1 MSRRPQKPNRRA
13 SSPQASAS
21 SPREFRLPENTTP
34 ALPAVEDFAGL
45 DMPAAL
51 LKTLTA
57 QGVTTPFPIQ
67 AATLPNSLA
76 GRDLLGRGRTG
87 SGKTLAFG
95 LALLA
100 RTAGLRAEPKA
111 PLALVLVPTREL
123 AQQVTDALTPY
134 ATAVNLRL
142 ATVVGGLSITKQAG
156 TLRRGAEVVVATPGR
171 LNDLVERGDCVLD
184 QVRITVLDEAD
195 QMTDMG
201 FLPQITKLIQHVR
214 PDGQR
219 MLFSATLDRNIDRLV
234 QRFLT
239 DPVVH
244 SVDPSAGA
252 VTTMEHHVLHV
263 QDETDKKAVT
273 TRIAARDGRVIL
285 FLDTKRSADR
295 LAKRLLAVGVRAA
308 ALHGGR
314 SQPQRNRTLEQFKN
328 GQVTALVATNVAA
341 RGIHVDDLDLV
352 VNVDPPTDHKDYLHR
367 GGRTARAGGSGSVVT
382 LVLPD
387 QKRDVTRL
395 MSDAGIRPRTA
406 RITSSDAELTTIT
419 GAREPSGVAVTIEVP
434 SRRRRPARRPAP
446 SAAGAPADAAETAAG
461 QYGDRCGSPYGEPG
475 LDRRAAAGTTAS
487 DSTSA
492 SGGRGAARRAGSG
505 GATGGAVGAG
515 GRSADRQSAAG
526 AATRAASGKVARG
539 SGRRTAAGGAT
550 GGAAGTGGR
559 GSGSRGGRRAP
570 PRDALPLN
578 AAGGHLTTVAGRAD
592 TCAGSAPVT
601 VAGVGRICRSDV
613 VFGPGTELL
622 GPPGRPGRVLSR

>member
-1 MSRRPQKPNRRA
+1 MARRPQKSNRRA
-13 SSPQASAS
+13 SAPATPTPSH
-21 SPREFRLPENTTP
+21 REFRLPENTTP

-45 DMPAAL
+45 DMPEAL
-51 LKTLTA
+51 LKTLAA

-100 RTAGLRAEPKA
+100 RTAGLRAQPKA

-142 ATVVGGLSITKQAG
+142 TTVVGGLSITKQAG
-156 TLRRGAEVVVATPGR
+156 VLRRGVEVLVATPGR

-184 QVRITVLDEAD
+184 QVRVTVLDEAD

-201 FLPQITKLIQHVR
+201 FLPQITKLIQQVR

-219 MLFSATLDRNIDRLV
+219 LLFSATLDANIDRLV

-252 VTTMEHHVLHV
+252 VTTMEHHVLHLL
-263 QDETDKKAVT
+263 DETDKKAVT

-295 LAKRLLAVGVRAA
+295 LAKRLLSVGVRAA

-328 GQVTALVATNVAA
+328 GDVTALVATNVAA
-341 RGIHVDDLDLV
+341 RGIHIDDLDLV
-352 VNVDPPTDHKDYLHR
+352 VNVDPPTDHKDYVHR

-382 LVLPD
+382 LVLPE

-395 MSDAGIRPRTA
+395 MSEAGIRPRTS
-406 RITSSDAELTTIT
+406 RITSSDAALATIT
-419 GAREPSGVAVTIEVP
+419 GAREPSGVAVTLPVP
-434 SRRRRPARRPAP
+434 EQPQPAASRPARKN
-446 SAAGAPADAAETAAG
+446 
-461 QYGDRCGSPYGEPG
+461 
-475 LDRRAAAGTTAS
+475 
-487 DSTSA
+487 
-492 SGGRGAARRAGSG
+492 GAAKP
-505 GATGGAVGAG
+505 
-515 GRSADRQSAAG
+515 AA
-526 AATRAASGKVARG
+526 
-539 SGRRTAAGGAT
+539 
-550 GGAAGTGGR
+550 
-559 GSGSRGGRRAP
+559 SRGGRRRRAEGQAKAAP
-570 PRDALPLN
+570 EAAARKTGRASTGRSGAGATGRSGSGATAATGTSAGGARRGGPRRSATGGGA
-578 AAGGHLTTVAGRAD
+578 AAGRTADRRGGGRS
-592 TCAGSAPVT
+592 G
-601 VAGVGRICRSDV
+601 GR
-613 VFGPGTELL
+613 TA
-622 GPPGRPGRVLSR
+622 

>member
-1 MSRRPQKPNRRA
+1 MARRFQKPTRR
-13 SSPQASAS
+13 SS
-21 SPREFRLPENTTP
+21 SPRPAATPSRDFQLPVTVTP
-34 ALPAVEDFAGL
+34 GLPAVEDFADL

-76 GRDLLGRGRTG
+76 GRDVLGRGRTG

-142 ATVVGGLSITKQAG
+142 ATVVGGLSLTKQAT
-156 TLRRGAEVVVATPGR
+156 TLRRGAEVLVATPGR

-184 QVRITVLDEAD
+184 GIGITVLDEAD

-201 FLPQITKLIQHVR
+201 FLPQITKLLRQVR

-234 QRFLT
+234 RDFLS

-263 QDETDKKAVT
+263 LDETDKKAVT

-295 LAKRLLAVGVRAA
+295 LAKRLLSVGVRAA

-314 SQPQRNRTLEQFKN
+314 SQPQRNRVLEQFKN
-328 GQVTALVATNVAA
+328 GQVTALVATNVMA
-341 RGIHVDDLDLV
+341 RGIHVDDLELV

-382 LVLPD
+382 LVLPE

-395 MSDAGIRPRTA
+395 MSDADITPRTA
-406 RITSSDAELTTIT
+406 RITSSDPALTTIT
-419 GAREPSGVAVTIEVP
+419 GAREPSGVPVVIEVP
-434 SRRRRPARRPAP
+434 APPAAEAPLPGTGKRPNRRRRARG
-446 SAAGAPADAAETAAG
+446 AAGAAETA
-461 QYGDRCGSPYGEPG
+461 E
-475 LDRRAAAGTTAS
+475 
-487 DSTSA
+487 
-492 SGGRGAARRAGSG
+492 
-505 GATGGAVGAG
+505 
-515 GRSADRQSAAG
+515 
-526 AATRAASGKVARG
+526 RG
-539 SGRRTAAGGAT
+539 SGRRTRTTGAT
-550 GGAAGTGGR
+550 ADSSSAPATGGR
-559 GSGSRGGRRAP
+559 GTGRRTDRPTGNGTGRRAATGTTGGNGGRGTGRAASSDASTAKTTGKATGKATGNGTRGTGRRTAGAPSTSNGARTGNPTTGRGGRGRG
-570 PRDALPLN
+570 RGTSS
-578 AAGGHLTTVAGRAD
+578 AA
-592 TCAGSAPVT
+592 
-601 VAGVGRICRSDV
+601 
-613 VFGPGTELL
+613 
-622 GPPGRPGRVLSR
+622 

>member
-1 MSRRPQKPNRRA
+1 MSRRSQKPNNRRA
-13 SSPQASAS
+13 SSRPSSSSSPSA
-21 SPREFRLPENTTP
+21 PREFRLPESTTP
-34 ALPAVEDFAGL
+34 ALPPVEDFAGL

-51 LKTLTA
+51 LNTLTA
-57 QGVTTPFPIQ
+57 QGVTAPFPIQ

-123 AQQVTDALTPY
+123 AQQVADALTPY

-156 TLRRGAEVVVATPGR
+156 ALRRGAEVLVATPGR

-184 QVRITVLDEAD
+184 GVRITVLDEAD

-201 FLPQITKLIQHVR
+201 FLPQITKLIQQVR

-341 RGIHVDDLDLV
+341 RGIHIDDLDLV

-382 LVLPD
+382 LVLPE
-387 QKRDVTRL
+387 QKRDITRL

-406 RITSSDAELTTIT
+406 SIKSSDEELATLT
-419 GAREPSGVAVTIEVP
+419 GAREPSGVAVVIEVP
-434 SRRRRPARRPAP
+434 QPTPPTASRPARKTGTEPGRRSSRRRRNGGGSGPATGATTDQGTRNRRTPA
-446 SAAGAPADAAETAAG
+446 AA
-461 QYGDRCGSPYGEPG
+461 
-475 LDRRAAAGTTAS
+475 AAAGTAAG
-487 DSTSA
+487 TSA
-492 SGGRGAARRAGSG
+492 SGGRSSARRSGSG
-505 GATGGAVGAG
+505 GAGAAGTSGRGSDRRAGTGSASGNSARVSGRRPGTGGATRGSSGGGGRGSSGAG
-515 GRSADRQSAAG
+515 GRGSSA
-526 AATRAASGKVARG
+526 
-539 SGRRTAAGGAT
+539 
-550 GGAAGTGGR
+550 TGGR
-559 GSGSRGGRRAP
+559 GSDRR
-570 PRDALPLN
+570 
-578 AAGGHLTTVAGRAD
+578 
-592 TCAGSAPVT
+592 GSAT
-601 VAGVGRICRSDV
+601 
-613 VFGPGTELL
+613 
-622 GPPGRPGRVLSR
+622 

>member
-1 MSRRPQKPNRRA
+1 MSRRPQKPNNRRA
-13 SSPQASAS
+13 SSSPSSA
-21 SPREFRLPENTTP
+21 SPREFRLPESRTP

-45 DMPAAL
+45 DMPVGL
-51 LKTLTA
+51 LKTLA
-57 QGVTTPFPIQ
+57 EQGVTTPFPIQ

-100 RTAGLRAEPKA
+100 RTAGQRAQPKA

-123 AQQVTDALTPY
+123 AQQVADALAPY
-134 ATAVNLRL
+134 ASAVNLRL

-156 TLRRGAEVVVATPGR
+156 ALRRGAEVLVATPGR

-184 QVRITVLDEAD
+184 GVRITVLDEAD

-201 FLPQITKLIQHVR
+201 FLPQITKLIQQVR

-219 MLFSATLDRNIDRLV
+219 MLFSATLDGNIDRLV

-341 RGIHVDDLDLV
+341 RGIHVDNLDLV

-406 RITSSDAELTTIT
+406 SIKSSDVALATLT

-434 SRRRRPARRPAP
+434 QPATPPASSPDRKAGTEPGRRSGRRRRNG
-446 SAAGAPADAAETAAG
+446 AGAGPATGAATG
-461 QYGDRCGSPYGEPG
+461 TGGRN
-475 LDRRAAAGTTAS
+475 RRASAGAADGA
-487 DSTSA
+487 SA
-492 SGGRGAARRAGSG
+492 SGGRGAARRAGAD
-505 GATGGAVGAG
+505 GA
-515 GRSADRQSAAG
+515 QNAAG
-526 AATRAASGKVARG
+526 
-539 SGRRTAAGGAT
+539 
-550 GGAAGTGGR
+550 GTGGR
-559 GSGSRGGRRAP
+559 GSGRRATTGSGSASGKTARGSGRRPSSGGATPGSSGTGGRGSSG
-570 PRDALPLN
+570 
-578 AAGGHLTTVAGRAD
+578 AGGRGSDRRGD
-592 TCAGSAPVT
+592 RRGSAT
-601 VAGVGRICRSDV
+601 
-613 VFGPGTELL
+613 
-622 GPPGRPGRVLSR
+622 

>member
-1 MSRRPQKPNRRA
+1 MSRRSQKPNRRT
-13 SSPQASAS
+13 SSPPPSAP
-21 SPREFRLPENTTP
+21 SPSEFRLPESTTP
-34 ALPAVEDFAGL
+34 ALPAVEDFAAL
-45 DMPAAL
+45 DMPAGL
-51 LKTLTA
+51 LKTLA
-57 QGVTTPFPIQ
+57 SQGVTTPFPIQ

-134 ATAVNLRL
+134 ATAVHLRL
-142 ATVVGGLSITKQAG
+142 ATVVGGLSITKQASA
-156 TLRRGAEVVVATPGR
+156 LRHGAEVVVATPGR
-171 LNDLVERGDCVLD
+171 LGDLVERGDCVLGS
-184 QVRITVLDEAD
+184 VRITVLDEAD

-201 FLPQITKLIQHVR
+201 FLPQITKLIRQVR

-219 MLFSATLDRNIDRLV
+219 MLFSATLDRTIDRLV
-234 QRFLT
+234 QQFLT

-244 SVDPSAGA
+244 SVDPSAAA

-314 SQPQRNRTLEQFKN
+314 SQPQRTRTLEQFKN

-341 RGIHVDDLDLV
+341 RGIHIDDLDLV

-382 LVLPD
+382 LVLPA

-406 RITSSDAELTTIT
+406 RVTSGDAELVTLT
-419 GAREPSGVAVTIEVP
+419 GAREPSGAPVTIEVP
-434 SRRRRPARRPAP
+434 QPAAPTASGSARKTGAKPGRRSGRRGRNGGGPGA
-446 SAAGAPADAAETAAG
+446 AAGAATATG
-461 QYGDRCGSPYGEPG
+461 GRGP
-475 LDRRAAAGTTAS
+475 DRRAAAGTAADAS
-487 DSTSA
+487 SEA
-492 SGGRGAARRAGSG
+492 GGRGSARRAES
-505 GATGGAVGAG
+505 T
-515 GRSADRQSAAG
+515 
-526 AATRAASGKVARG
+526 
-539 SGRRTAAGGAT
+539 GAT

-559 GSGSRGGRRAP
+559 GSGRRAAAGAATGTASGKDARGSRRRTASGQATGGAAGTGNRGSNHSGGRRTS
-570 PRDALPLN
+570 
-578 AAGGHLTTVAGRAD
+578 AGQ
-592 TCAGSAPVT
+592 
-601 VAGVGRICRSDV
+601 
-613 VFGPGTELL
+613 GP
-622 GPPGRPGRVLSR
+622 S

>member
-1 MSRRPQKPNRRA
+1 MSRRSQKPNRRA
-13 SSPQASAS
+13 SSPAPSAQ

-34 ALPAVEDFAGL
+34 ALPAVEDFAGM
-45 DMPAAL
+45 DMPAGL
-51 LKTLTA
+51 LKTLAA

-142 ATVVGGLSITKQAG
+142 TTVVGGLSITKQAG
-156 TLRRGAEVVVATPGR
+156 ALRRGAEVVVASPGR

-195 QMTDMG
+195 QMTDIG
-201 FLPQITKLIQHVR
+201 FLPQITKLMKLVR

-234 QRFLT
+234 KQFLT

-263 QDETDKKAVT
+263 LDETDKKAVT

-328 GQVTALVATNVAA
+328 GHVTALVATNVAA

-352 VNVDPPTDHKDYLHR
+352 VNVDPPTDHKDYVHR

-382 LVLPD
+382 LVLPE

-395 MSDAGIRPRTA
+395 MSDANIRPRTA
-406 RITSSDAELTTIT
+406 RIKSSDAELTTIT

-434 SRRRRPARRPAP
+434 EPPAPKASRPGGKTGSGASRRSGRRR
-446 SAAGAPADAAETAAG
+446 SN
-461 QYGDRCGSPYGEPG
+461 
-475 LDRRAAAGTTAS
+475 
-487 DSTSA
+487 
-492 SGGRGAARRAGSG
+492 
-505 GATGGAVGAG
+505 GAG
-515 GRSADRQSAAG
+515 AG
-526 AATRAASGKVARG
+526 AATGAAAGGESRG
-539 SGRRTAAGGAT
+539 SGRRTAAGATAT
-550 GGAAGTGGR
+550 GGASAPAKRGSARRAGSGGAKSGAAAAGGR
-559 GSGSRGGRRAP
+559 GSDRQSTGAPATGGTTGKAGRASGRRP
-570 PRDALPLN
+570 
-578 AAGGHLTTVAGRAD
+578 AAGGSTSGTNGAVKGGGR
-592 TCAGSAPVT
+592 GSDRR
-601 VAGVGRICRSDV
+601 G
-613 VFGPGTELL
+613 GT
-622 GPPGRPGRVLSR
+622 RRTSAT

>member
-1 MSRRPQKPNRRA
+1 MPRRPQKSNRRA
-13 SSPQASAS
+13 SSPPSSAA

-34 ALPAVEDFAGL
+34 ALPAVADFADL

-57 QGVTTPFPIQ
+57 QGVVTPFPIQ

-100 RTAGLRAEPKA
+100 RTAGLRAEPRA

-134 ATAVNLRL
+134 ATAVGLRL
-142 ATVVGGLSITKQAG
+142 TTVVGGLSITRQAQA
-156 TLRRGAEVVVATPGR
+156 LRRGAEVLVATPGR
-171 LNDLVERGDCVLD
+171 LNDLVERGDCVLGD
-184 QVRITVLDEAD
+184 VRITVLDEAD

-201 FLPQITKLIQHVR
+201 FLPQITKLIERVR

-219 MLFSATLDRNIDRLV
+219 MLFSATLDHNIDRLV

-295 LAKRLLAVGVRAA
+295 LTKRLLAVGVRAA

-314 SQPQRNRTLEQFKN
+314 SQPQRNRTLDQFKN

-341 RGIHVDDLDLV
+341 RGIHIDDLDLV

-406 RITSSDAELTTIT
+406 RVKSSDAELATIT
-419 GAREPSGVAVTIEVP
+419 GAREPSGVPVTIEVP
-434 SRRRRPARRPAP
+434 QPTTPTASRPDRKTATEPGKRSGRRRRNRGGPGTAPAAATRTGSRGSDRR
-446 SAAGAPADAAETAAG
+446 SAAGAAATGDTSVTSGRGSARRAG
-461 QYGDRCGSPYGEPG
+461 SAGATGGAVDTGGRGS
-475 LDRRAAAGTTAS
+475 DRRAAAGA
-487 DSTSA
+487 
-492 SGGRGAARRAGSG
+492 
-505 GATGGAVGAG
+505 
-515 GRSADRQSAAG
+515 AAG
-526 AATRAASGKVARG
+526 TASGKTARG
-539 SGRRTAAGGAT
+539 SRRRTAGGAT
-550 GGAAGTGGR
+550 GGAAGSGGR
-559 GSGSRGGRRAP
+559 GSERRGGRR
-570 PRDALPLN
+570 
-578 AAGGHLTTVAGRAD
+578 TTA
-592 TCAGSAPVT
+592 T
-601 VAGVGRICRSDV
+601 
-613 VFGPGTELL
+613 
-622 GPPGRPGRVLSR
+622 

>member
-1 MSRRPQKPNRRA
+1 MTVSRKVDPRMSRRPQRPNRRA
-13 SSPQASAS
+13 SSSSSSSPSGSSRPSAAPAASR
-21 SPREFRLPENTTP
+21 PREFRLPESTTP
-34 ALPAVEDFAGL
+34 ALPPVADFADL

-51 LKTLTA
+51 LKTLAA

-95 LALLA
+95 LAVLA
-100 RTAGLRAEPKA
+100 RTAGLRAQPKS

-123 AQQVTDALTPY
+123 AQQVTDALSPY
-134 ATAVNLRL
+134 ATAVNLRV
-142 ATVVGGLSITKQAG
+142 ATVVGGLSITRQAD
-156 TLRRGAEVVVATPGR
+156 TLRRGAEVVVASPGR

-184 QVRITVLDEAD
+184 DVRITVLDEAD

-201 FLPQITKLIQHVR
+201 FLPQITKLIQKVR

-219 MLFSATLDRNIDRLV
+219 MLFSATLDQNIDRLV

-239 DPVVH
+239 DPVTH

-252 VTTMEHHVLHV
+252 VTTMEHHVLHLA
-263 QDETDKKAVT
+263 DETDKKAVT

-314 SQPQRNRTLEQFKN
+314 SQPQRNRTLDQFKN

-352 VNVDPPTDHKDYLHR
+352 VNVDPPTDHKDYVHR
-367 GGRTARAGGSGSVVT
+367 GGRTARAGGSGTVVT
-382 LVLPD
+382 LVLPE
-387 QKRDVTRL
+387 QKREVTRL
-395 MSDAGIRPRTA
+395 MSDAGIRPRTS
-406 RITSSDAELTTIT
+406 RIVSTDPELSTIT

-434 SRRRRPARRPAP
+434 QPVAPQRGTGTGSGSGGSSRRRRRGGSGGGGAA
-446 SAAGAPADAAETAAG
+446 SAGAPAGAPG
-461 QYGDRCGSPYGEPG
+461 KGDGRSGE
-475 LDRRAAAGTTAS
+475 RRGRGGTTSRNGGAARGGTAS
-487 DSTSA
+487 ASPSASGAAA
-492 SGGRGAARRAGSG
+492 SGGRGSGGRRSG
-505 GATGGAVGAG
+505 GAAASGTTGTGAGAGRGGRGAG
-515 GRSADRQSAAG
+515 GTGAG
-526 AATRAASGKVARG
+526 
-539 SGRRTAAGGAT
+539 
-550 GGAAGTGGR
+550 
-559 GSGSRGGRRAP
+559 RGGRR
-570 PRDALPLN
+570 
-578 AAGGHLTTVAGRAD
+578 T
-592 TCAGSAPVT
+592 SAT
-601 VAGVGRICRSDV
+601 
-613 VFGPGTELL
+613 
-622 GPPGRPGRVLSR
+622 